1 MKCLI
6 ISNYASTP
14 HNVRPEA
21 EMVIGLKQRG
31 LDIEVMTPAGCPYAK
46 RMASAGIRIHDHLP
60 ERKLSWTSSRLIRS
74 ILTEGHHDIAY
85 LFNNPAIANG
95 LVAARGL
102 PVKVVTYRGQEG
114 NISRWDPT
122 CYLTHMNPRVD
133 KIVCV
138 ANAVRDSLRRQLWKP
153 DKAVTIYK
161 GHDIGWYADV
171 RAADLQ
177 QFGIPEQAFAVACV
191 ANNRPRKGVPVLIEA
206 ARYLPAGTPIHILL
220 IGNGMDSPQIGRLVA
235 ASPLAGRF
243 HRLGHRNDV
252 LEIVAGAD
260 ATVLPTIK
268 REGLPKTVIE
278 SMALGVPPV
287 VTRSGGSPELV
298 DDTSGIVV
306 EPGDP
311 QALAR
316 ALQSL
321 ADDRQRARQMGQA
334 ARQRLIDHF
343 SLDASIDQHIAL
355 FTELAGKL

>member
-6 ISNYASTP
+6 ISNYASTL

-31 LDIEVMTPAGCPYAK
+31 LDVEVMTPAGCPYAK
-46 RMASAGIRIHDHLP
+46 HMTSVGIRIHDHLP
-60 ERKLSWTSSRLIRS
+60 QRKLSWTSIRLIRS
-74 ILTEGHHDIAY
+74 VLREGGHRIAY

-95 LVAARGL
+95 LIAARGL

-138 ANAVRDSLRRQLWKP
+138 ANAVRDSLRRQLWNP

-161 GHDIGWYADV
+161 GHDIRWYANV
-171 RAADLQ
+171 RATDLH
-177 QFGIPEQAFAVACV
+177 QFGIPEHAFAIACV

-206 ARYLPAGTPIHILL
+206 ARYLPSDTPIHLLL
-220 IGNGMDSPQIGRLVA
+220 IGSGMDGPEIGRLVA
-235 ASPLAGRF
+235 ASPLADRF

-252 LEIVAGAD
+252 LEIVAGVD
-260 ATVLPTIK
+260 ATVLPTIR

-278 SMALGVPPV
+278 SMALSVPPV

-298 DDTSGIVV
+298 DDVSGIVV

-311 QALAR
+311 RALAR

-321 ADDRQRARQMGQA
+321 AGDPQRARRMGQA
-334 ARQRLIDHF
+334 ARQRLIEHF
-343 SLDASIDQHIAL
+343 SLDAAIDQHVAL
-355 FTELAGKL
+355 FEKLVAR

>member
-31 LDIEVMTPAGCPYAK
+31 LDIEVMTPAECPYAK
-46 RMASAGIRIHDHLP
+46 RMASVGIRIHDHLP
-60 ERKLSWTSSRLIRS
+60 ERRLSRTSIRLIRS
-74 ILTEGHHDIAY
+74 ILTEGRHDIAY

-95 LVAARGL
+95 LIAARSL
-102 PVKVVTYRGQEG
+102 PVKIVTYRGQEG

-133 KIVCV
+133 RIVCV
-138 ANAVRDSLRRQLWKP
+138 ANAVRDSLRRQLWNP

-161 GHDIGWYADV
+161 GHDIGWYAGIQ
-171 RAADLQ
+171 AADLQ
-177 QFGIPEQAFAVACV
+177 SFGIHKPAFVAACV

-206 ARYLPAGTPIHILL
+206 ARHLPADTPINILL
-220 IGNGMDSPQIGRLVA
+220 IGTGMDSPEIGRLVA
-235 ASPLAGRF
+235 ASPLAERF

-298 DDTSGIVV
+298 DEHCGIVV

-311 QALAR
+311 VALAT

-321 ADDRQRARQMGQA
+321 ADDPERAQRMGQA
-334 ARQRLIDHF
+334 ARQRLIEHF
-343 SLDASIDQHIAL
+343 SLAASIDQHIAL
-355 FTELAGKL
+355 FETLVGS